1 MDGFS
6 RQKNTNSLK
15 NYFIS
20 VRQTT
25 SDLINNL
32 EFEDLVIQ
40 TENFVSPTK
49 WHLAHTT
56 WFFEEF
62 ILKKKK

>member
-1 MDGFS
+1 MDGYS
-6 RQKNTNSLK
+6 RQKNTSSLK
-15 NYFIS
+15 NYFIF

-25 SDLINNL
+25 SDLINKL
-32 EFEDLVIQ
+32 EFEDLVVQ

-62 ILKKKK
+62 ILKKK